1 MPSIRRPWPV
11 SRRDTDGLQA
21 NSSSSP
27 ESIEMTGD
35 VKTGATATT
44 NPVEAEKDLQTFKKL
59 HQWDFNLESS
69 KREAIENA
77 VKAHDI
83 EAEIQIDQELEE
95 NSPYPEVASAVRNI
109 DEDVPANTI
118 RAWVIGL
125 LFTTIGSGLN
135 MLFSLRNPQIT
146 ITSM

>member
-1 MPSIRRPWPV
+1 
-11 SRRDTDGLQA
+11 
-21 NSSSSP
+21 
-27 ESIEMTGD
+27 MTGD
-35 VKTGATATT
+35 GKHGATATT
-44 NPVEAEKDLQTFKKL
+44 DAVEAEQDLKTFKKL

-77 VKAHDI
+77 VKSHDV
-83 EAEIQIDQELEE
+83 EAEIQIDQDLEE
-95 NSPYPEVASAVRNI
+95 NSPYPEVASAVRNV

-118 RAWVIGL
+118 RAWVIGM
-125 LFTTIGSGLN
+125 LFTMIGSALN